1 MSIELRKKRRIT
13 GTVIIGIAFL
23 FLVFAVGKNQLIDGD
38 KHRAEAKSLSV
49 SASTVKAAR
58 GEILDSNGSPLVV
71 NRQGNSVVFKY
82 SEFPEAKNQEKRNEL
97 IFSLIKL
104 FEENGIEWIDRLP
117 IKYEKK
123 KLIVDEDKS
132 AEFEF
137 MVSESMLELEK
148 GTDSTPQEC
157 LDALIER
164 YKLSDYSQADARKI
178 ASVCF
183 GMKYLG
189 FSTPNPYTFAED
201 VPVEIVSVIMEM
213 SETYPGVA
221 SERVSY
227 REYDDTISYS
237 HLLGVVGSI
246 SAEEYE
252 SEKLKLEE
260 KLKDDSLT
268 ATDITSLKNNAYSLN
283 DRYGKSGIEAAMESY
298 LRGKNG
304 IKTTTTASDGTVTE
318 DYLVKPEQGSTVVTT
333 IRSDLQ
339 KVTTQALSE
348 MLKNNRNYSYFDYA
362 GACVVLD
369 CNTGAVL
376 ASVSLPTYDITKY
389 FEDYNSLVKDVS
401 SPLWNRALQS
411 AYAPGST
418 MKPAVALAALEE
430 GVIDINDSRYC
441 SRTYVMEDQTFKC
454 LDFHGYLNVT
464 TALEKS
470 CNIFFF
476 EMGKEMGIDKLN
488 KYSNLLGLGQKTGIE
503 LPEAEG
509 MLASIANKEAAGQV
523 WNPGDTVQAAI
534 GQSDNLFTP
543 LQLANY
549 AATLANGGTRYQPY
563 IIKSVLSADMS
574 EVIYETEPTVINT
587 LNCKKENLDIVKQ
600 GMRQVILNSS
610 CQYYFD
616 DCIVDAAGK
625 TGTSQ
630 VKRKT
635 ESGAMLTC
643 NNGFFISFAP
653 YDNPEIAVAVVAE
666 NANTGSATSQVAA
679 KVYNYYFGEKEKID
693 ISQTPNTLIG

>member
-1 MSIELRKKRRIT
+1 MSIEVRKKRRVS
-13 GTVIIGIAFL
+13 GVVIIAVL
-23 FLVFAVGKNQLIDGD
+23 FVLLLLVVGKNQIIDGD
-38 KHRAEAKSLSV
+38 KHKAEAKSLSV
-49 SASTVKAAR
+49 STSAVKGPR
-58 GEILDSNGSPLVV
+58 GEILDSNGNPLVV
-71 NRQGNSVVFKY
+71 NRQGNVVVFKY
-82 SEFPEAKNQEKRNEL
+82 SEFPSAKEQEKRNEL

-104 FEENGIEWIDRLP
+104 FEENKIQWIDRLP
-117 IKYEKK
+117 VIYEKG
-123 KLIVDEDKS
+123 KLIIDPDKE
-132 AEFEF
+132 AEFKY
-137 MVSESMLELEK
+137 MVSEAMLEMKNGEK
-148 GTDSTPQEC
+148 STADEC
-157 LDALIER
+157 LDALIKR
-164 YKLSDYSQADARKI
+164 YKLEDCSKQDARKI

-183 GMKYLG
+183 SMKYLG
-189 FSTPNPYTFAED
+189 FSTPLPYTFAED
-201 VPVEIVSVIMEM
+201 VPVEIVSIIMEM
-213 SETYPGVA
+213 SETYPGVK
-221 SERVSY
+221 SERISY

-237 HLLGVVGSI
+237 HLLGVVGAI

-252 SEKLKLEE
+252 REQVKLDEA
-260 KLKDDSLT
+260 LKDESLT
-268 ATDITSLKNNAYSLN
+268 ATDVMRLKNNAYSLN

-304 IKTTTTASDGTVTE
+304 IKTATTASDGTVHE
-318 DYLVKPEQGSTVVTT
+318 DFLIKPEQGSTVVTT

-339 KVTTQALSE
+339 KVATQALQQ
-348 MLKNNRNYSYFDYA
+348 MLIDNRNSAYFDCT
-362 GACVVLD
+362 GAVVVMD

-376 ASVSLPTYDITKY
+376 ASVSLPTYDITRY
-389 FEDYNSLVKDVS
+389 FEDYDTLANDLS

-418 MKPAVALAALEE
+418 MKPAIALAALEE
-430 GVIDINDSRYC
+430 KTIDINSARYC
-441 SRTYVMEDQTFKC
+441 GQTYVLEDQTFKC
-454 LDFHGYLNVT
+454 LDRHGYINVT

-476 EMGKEMGIDKLN
+476 EMGKEMGIDKMN

-549 AATLANGGTRYQPY
+549 AATIANGGTRYQPY
-563 IIKSVLSADMS
+563 IIRSVLSSDMS
-574 EVIYETEPTVINT
+574 EIIYETEPKVINT
-587 LNCKKENLDIVKQ
+587 LNCSSKNLDIVKQ

-610 CQYYFD
+610 CQYHFD
-616 DCIVDAAGK
+616 DCVVDAAGK

-630 VKRKT
+630 VKRQT
-635 ESGAMLTC
+635 ASGVTMTC

-653 YDNPEIAVAVVAE
+653 YENPEIAVAVVAE
-666 NANTGSATSQVAA
+666 NASSGSGTSVVAA
-679 KVYNYYFGEKEKID
+679 EIYNYYFSQKESVD
-693 ISQTPNTLIG
+693 VLGTPNTLIG

>member
-1 MSIELRKKRRIT
+1 MSIEVRKKRRVS
-13 GTVIIGIAFL
+13 GVVIIAVL
-23 FLVFAVGKNQLIDGD
+23 FVLLLLVVGKNQIIDGD
-38 KHRAEAKSLSV
+38 KHKAEAKSLSV
-49 SASTVKAAR
+49 STSAVKGPR
-58 GEILDSNGSPLVV
+58 GEILDSNGNPLVV
-71 NRQGNSVVFKY
+71 NRQGNVVVFKY
-82 SEFPEAKNQEKRNEL
+82 SEFPSAKEQEKRNEL

-104 FEENGIEWIDRLP
+104 FEENKIQWIDRLP
-117 IKYEKK
+117 VIYEKG
-123 KLIVDEDKS
+123 KLIIDPDKE
-132 AEFEF
+132 AEFKY
-137 MVSESMLELEK
+137 MVSEAMLEMKKGEK
-148 GTDSTPQEC
+148 STADEC
-157 LDALIER
+157 LDALIKR
-164 YKLSDYSQADARKI
+164 YKLEDYSKQDARKI

-189 FSTPNPYTFAED
+189 FSTPLPYTFAED
-201 VPVEIVSVIMEM
+201 VPVEIVSIIMEM
-213 SETYPGVA
+213 SETYPGVK
-221 SERVSY
+221 SERISY

-237 HLLGVVGSI
+237 HLLGVVGAI

-252 SEKLKLEE
+252 REQVKLDEA
-260 KLKDDSLT
+260 LKDESLT
-268 ATDITSLKNNAYSLN
+268 ATDVMRLKNNAYSLN

-304 IKTTTTASDGTVTE
+304 IKTATTASDGTVHE
-318 DYLVKPEQGSTVVTT
+318 DFLIKPEQGSTVVTT

-339 KVTTQALSE
+339 KVATQALQQ
-348 MLKNNRNYSYFDYA
+348 MLIDNRNSAYFDCT
-362 GACVVLD
+362 GAVVVMD

-376 ASVSLPTYDITKY
+376 ACVSLPTYDITRY
-389 FEDYNSLVKDVS
+389 FEDYDTLANDLS

-418 MKPAVALAALEE
+418 MKPAIALAALEE
-430 GVIDINDSRYC
+430 KTIDINSVRYC
-441 SRTYVMEDQTFKC
+441 GQTYVLEDQTFKC
-454 LDFHGYLNVT
+454 LDRHGYINVT

-476 EMGKEMGIDKLN
+476 EMGKEMGIDKMN

-549 AATLANGGTRYQPY
+549 AATIANGGTRYQPY
-563 IIKSVLSADMS
+563 IIRSVLSSDMS
-574 EVIYETEPTVINT
+574 EIIYETEPKVINT
-587 LNCKKENLDIVKQ
+587 LNCSSKNLDIVKQ

-610 CQYYFD
+610 CRYHFD
-616 DCIVDAAGK
+616 DCVVDAAGK

-630 VKRKT
+630 VKRQT
-635 ESGAMLTC
+635 ASGVTMTC

-653 YDNPEIAVAVVAE
+653 YENPEIAVAVVAE
-666 NANTGSATSQVAA
+666 NASSGSGTSVVAA
-679 KVYNYYFGEKEKID
+679 EIYNYYFSQKESVD
-693 ISQTPNTLIG
+693 VLGTPNTLIG

>member
-189 FSTPNPYTFAED
+189 FSTPSPYTFAED